1 MIDFEERDLTAVNR
15 KSFFDQQ
22 DTFDD
27 TPPLF
32 PEEDA
37 PQKNYGKDNGGSTPV
52 VHGYGVVAVS
62 AEIFSISDTTPVSVG
77 DFLGRIEE
85 MPLVPSPYEPATD
98 AEAENAVSDRI
109 TLLARQYVRR
119 EVSAEDEARLTIATE
134 KVRQLIP
141 RVTAEDVEALNE
153 MLEEAKELEQQDNE
167 QRKRLGIDTE

>member
-22 DTFDD
+22 DIFDD

-37 PQKNYGKDNGGSTPV
+37 PQKNNGKDNGGSTPV
-52 VHGYGVVAVS
+52 VHGYGVADS
-62 AEIFSISDTTPVSVG
+62 AEIFSINDTTPVSVG

-85 MPLVPSPYEPATD
+85 MPLVPSPYEPAID

-119 EVSAEDEARLTIATE
+119 EVSTEDEARLTIATE

-153 MLEEAKELEQQDNE
+153 MLEEAQELEQQDNE